1 MSEDKTK
8 ISDNEEPTEGLPKT
22 PTTNMM
28 LETLLLKV
36 NEGFAKI
43 DLRFEQIDS
52 RFDKVDSRLDKVDS
66 RLDKIEAR
74 LDTVEKDIKEIK
86 RNQRVFNNQLL
97 AIEGRLTDLEDERKA
112 S

>member
-1 MSEDKTK
+1 MSDDKTEV
-8 ISDNEEPTEGLPKT
+8 SGNTDPAEESEVPKV

-36 NEGFAKI
+36 NEGFGAI
-43 DLRFEQIDS
+43 DA
-52 RFDKVDSRLDKVDS
+52 RFDKVDA

-97 AIEGRLTDLEDERKA
+97 DIEGRLADLEDERKA